1 MTVDQAVSVRR
12 ARAEDLE
19 AVHALLEE
27 CDLPTS
33 DVNARS
39 LDEFVVAEAGGP
51 IVGVAGV
58 ERHGPYGLLRSVAAS
73 EAMRGSGI
81 GRAVVQSAIADA
93 QSRGIDDIYLLT
105 TTADDYFPALGFVR
119 GDRDTAPAEIR
130 NSSQFTDLCPSSAV
144 LMRLDQDE
152 AVPSPS

>member
-12 ARAEDLE
+12 ARADDLDQ
-19 AVHALLEE
+19 VRALLEE
-27 CDLPTS
+27 CHLPIA

-58 ERHGPYGLLRSVAAS
+58 ERHGSYGLLRSVAAS
-73 EAMRGSGI
+73 EAMRGKGI
-81 GRAVVQSAIADA
+81 GRSVVESAISYARA
-93 QSRGIDDIYLLT
+93 RGVSDIYLLT
-105 TTADDYFPALGFVR
+105 TTADGYFPALGFVKV
-119 GDRDTAPAEIR
+119 DRDTAPAEIK
-130 NSSQFTDLCPSSAV
+130 SSSEFTDLCPSSAV
-144 LMRLDQDE
+144 LMRLDDDD